1 MAWPIITLVI
11 KIISAKAA
19 KGAVI
24 GLGRYTQRIRSR
36 DTRDATGMPIRGHH
50 KLRQEFKAKDN
61 VIFLLLM
68 LSNFFFGLQEL
79 ILWLWALAAK
89 RLFNE
94 FWTGEPSS
102 LEDVDALCHRL
113 KDEPWRRIL
122 PELGRWLAIASLI
135 YWPRSAQPG
144 PCITATPDVRWVEL
158 RTGRSVF
165 LIRTDQPRERRY
177 RHMTLSV
184 TPQGRVTVVTSGG
197 IGEFSPSTSLPYP
210 HSEPQPERPG

>member
-1 MAWPIITLVI
+1 MVWPIITLTV
-11 KIISAKAA
+11 KIISVKAA
-19 KGAVI
+19 KGAVV
-24 GLGRYTQRIRSR
+24 GLGRYTHRIRRR
-36 DTRDATGMPIRGHH
+36 DTRDSTGMPIRGHQ

-61 VIFLLLM
+61 LIFLILM

-89 RLFNE
+89 RIYNE

-113 KDEPWRRIL
+113 KDEPWRRIW

-135 YWPRSAQPG
+135 YWPRPAQSG
-144 PCITATPDVRWVEL
+144 PCITSTPDARWVEL

-165 LIRTDQPRERRY
+165 MIRTDRPRERQY
-177 RHMTLSV
+177 RNMTLLITHPGQVS
-184 TPQGRVTVVTSGG
+184 VVTSAGKC
-197 IGEFSPSTSLPYP
+197 EFNPSVNLT
-210 HSEPQPERPG
+210 